1 MLRYFPK
8 SQYNA
13 LPDMFVTVDMLQ
25 ILEQLMS
32 IYHRLHIWLMVPLLY
47 DLSKNL
53 SQEIIGSAASTTLS

>member
-13 LPDMFVTVDMLQ
+13 LPDMFVTVD
-25 ILEQLMS
+25 
-32 IYHRLHIWLMVPLLY
+32 
-47 DLSKNL
+47 LSKNL

>member
-32 IYHRLHIWLMVPLLY
+32 IHHRLHIWLMVPLLY

-53 SQEIIGSAASTTLS
+53 T

>member
-1 MLRYFPK
+1 MLRYFAK

-32 IYHRLHIWLMVPLLY
+32 IHHRLHIWLPYCMTSVKTFLRRL
-47 DLSKNL
+47 
-53 SQEIIGSAASTTLS
+53 